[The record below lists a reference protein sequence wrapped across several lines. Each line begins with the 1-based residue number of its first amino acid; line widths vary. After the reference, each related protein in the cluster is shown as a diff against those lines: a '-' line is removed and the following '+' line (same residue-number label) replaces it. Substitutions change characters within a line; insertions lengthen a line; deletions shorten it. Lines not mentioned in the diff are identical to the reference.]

1 MMKGGSPAGNSSLLY
16 PEVVVT
22 RGVWYLGCVT
32 GSGAAA
38 LLGAADGG
46 VFKLVPVPV
55 SCSMR

>member
-1 MMKGGSPAGNSSLLY
+1 MKGGSPAGNSSLSY

-38 LLGAADGG
+38 LLGAADGE
-46 VFKLVPVPV
+46 FKLVPVPV